1 MVFSARPVD
10 WKLGSEPMASYYQ
23 MNDLPK
29 KLQSKIKIDFNMEN
43 TIIFSSKTVFWPK
56 NKQLDLSKSKFRD
69 QYQSIIFY
77 RNSSINLKIPFRYLS
92 SATSPI
98 LIGEF
103 RLMISI
109 GDKNTD
115 GTTGSRD
122 MGAVKLVEKLFI
134 DYKELNQIDSI
145 FMKIFVKEII
155 DNELKTIFKGL
166 NNDNFRKIRNQIG
179 IQSKDHMGELLAE
192 YGFHLKNIEVKYKMT
207 DKEKIES
214 RKSSLETDLDKLEID
229 TRQNAMDAVKADSKL
244 QGVLTEKEQIRIAKE
259 LVKRGK
265 HRTEIADK
273 ERQNELD
280 TVELEA
286 EIDLEIMAVEGEV
299 KKIEI
304 SEIGKKISHDGEM
317 DRIKDKQS
325 IKGREIDLEV
335 NKKREE
341 MRIESDSVSNKSA
354 DAINMTASGVP
365 ENIQRLV
372 IGGKKYGFTDIINP
386 DLEKRIIAGEIHAS
400 QADDYIEGLDIKLK
414 DASNSTEMQ
423 SDIYAALA
431 IFHRLRGNKNDS
443 MNEAIKKSLL
453 LNKNNAMALKCRLDY
468 MQKKRPQMF
477 HPLKLEKFRNELID
491 FEKIADKI
499 LNVDYFDDE
508 VKSEIKKMH
517 IKTVEVLSNDKEL
530 GEIYRNKLNDE
541 YYLDI

>member
-10 WKLGSEPMASYYQ
+10 WKFGSEPMASYYQ

-43 TIIFSSKTVFWPK
+43 TILFSSKTEFWPK

-134 DYKELNQIDSI
+134 DYKELNQINSI
-145 FMKIFVKEII
+145 FMKIFVKEIL

-166 NNDNFRKIRNQIG
+166 NNDNFRKIRNQIEV
-179 IQSKDHMGELLAE
+179 QSKDHMGELLAA

-265 HRTEIADK
+265 HRTQIADK
-273 ERQNELD
+273 ERQIELD

-304 SEIGKKISHDGEM
+304 SEVGKKISHDGEM

-325 IKGREIDLEV
+325 IKAREIELEE
-335 NKKREE
+335 NKKREDLQRKVDAALK
-341 MRIESDSVSNKSA
+341 MQTGGISV
-354 DAINMTASGVP
+354 DL
-365 ENIQRLV
+365 QRDILEV
-372 IGGKKYGFTDIINP
+372 GGKKYGFTDIINP

-400 QADDYIEGLDIKLK
+400 QADDYIEGLDIKIK
-414 DASNSTEMQ
+414 DASNSTEKQ

-477 HPLKLEKFRNELID
+477 HPLKLEKFRNELIE